1 MDTQTPDRKKKI
13 LLVEDEKFLRDL
25 YAEILTE
32 AGYIVEQVAD
42 GEAGYEAMH
51 KGGYDLVLLDI
62 MLPKMDGLQIMQ
74 KLVHETPPIAPN
86 GSVVVLSNV
95 GQDTTIS
102 ALIALG
108 ATAYMIKS
116 DYTPDQV
123 IQKVKS
129 VLGDSQSAS

>member
-1 MDTQTPDRKKKI
+1 MDDQAAPRKKRI

-25 YAEILTE
+25 YAEILTD
-32 AGYIVEQVAD
+32 AGYTVDQAAD
-42 GEAGYEAMH
+42 GLAGYEFMH
-51 KGGYDLVLLDI
+51 KGGYDVVLLDI

-74 KLVHETPPIAPN
+74 KLVHETPPLTPN
-86 GSVVVLSNV
+86 GSVIVLSNV

-129 VLGDSQSAS
+129 VLGE